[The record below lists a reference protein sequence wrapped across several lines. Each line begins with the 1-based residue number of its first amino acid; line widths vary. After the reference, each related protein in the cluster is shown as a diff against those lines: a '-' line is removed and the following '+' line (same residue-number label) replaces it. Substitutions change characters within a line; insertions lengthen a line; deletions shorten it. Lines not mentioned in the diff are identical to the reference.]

1 MHLWSFPQTWNH
13 FPCQHWGRLAVK
25 LMRFVKVTKF
35 PIVLFFRRGHRM
47 PSINL
52 HRDNWILASAYL
64 NGLAALLCAADTDA
78 CVKLSRRNAPSR
90 SPSGSCP
97 LGGSRIL
104 DARPIGSRT
113 CLQILCPRVCGRW
126 PRFCSFRTWMTSLLN
141 GNQGMKCK
149 CLHTKKISVF
159 WLKIKYFYLEC
170 HFVEDGD
177 LIALVDRDLTVEFFD
192 LYVFRITESV
202 QLIGFTCIGL
212 VLGLL

>member
-1 MHLWSFPQTWNH
+1 
-13 FPCQHWGRLAVK
+13 
-25 LMRFVKVTKF
+25 
-35 PIVLFFRRGHRM
+35 
-47 PSINL
+47 
-52 HRDNWILASAYL
+52 
-64 NGLAALLCAADTDA
+64 
-78 CVKLSRRNAPSR
+78 
-90 SPSGSCP
+90 
-97 LGGSRIL
+97 
-104 DARPIGSRT
+104 
-113 CLQILCPRVCGRW
+113 
-126 PRFCSFRTWMTSLLN
+126 
-141 GNQGMKCK
+141 MKCK